1 MHICYLC
8 NVIFC
13 VSKKLCALCKLRC
26 VNCPCSL
33 CNVHCSVQC
42 VQCSVFSVQCSVFS
56 VHLCYL
62 HPAAPHVRHSPVT
75 PGAANDPA
83 EAFAGEPRWPP
94 HPRFVHFFNLCRPI
108 SGPAQI
114 CLKSNQNWFSAPWHG
129 LTWPTWHMADDQT
142 APQHMAT
149 KSAQPCPGICFFCL
163 PGPMP
168 MHQTK
173 TFLDDVFSI
182 FRHLILANDDEGRGK
197 GGFVTRWDK
206 AGQRWTFAICFNQP
220 HPHLPTGLRKCGWQ
234 DTMFYWQEIE

>member
-1 MHICYLC
+1 MC

-42 VQCSVFSVQCSVFS
+42 VQCSVFS

-149 KSAQPCPGICFFCL
+149 KSAQLCPGICFFCQCFAKFAPNQNL
-163 PGPMP
+163 PWWCFFHIP
-168 MHQTK
+168 
-173 TFLDDVFSI
+173 TFD
-182 FRHLILANDDEGRGK
+182 
-197 GGFVTRWDK
+197 T
-206 AGQRWTFAICFNQP
+206 GQWWWRERERRFCN
-220 HPHLPTGLRKCGWQ
+220 
-234 DTMFYWQEIE
+234 

>member
-1 MHICYLC
+1 MCT
-8 NVIFC
+8 
-13 VSKKLCALCKLRC
+13 
-26 VNCPCSL
+26 
-33 CNVHCSVQC
+33 VQC
-42 VQCSVFSVQCSVFS
+42 VQYSVFS

-94 HPRFVHFFNLCRPI
+94 HPRFVQSTLFQPLPPNFRAGTNLLEI
-108 SGPAQI
+108 
-114 CLKSNQNWFSAPWHG
+114 KSKLIQCTM
-129 LTWPTWHMADDQT
+129 TWPHLTHLADDQT

-197 GGFVTRWDK
+197 GGFVTR
-206 AGQRWTFAICFNQP
+206 
-220 HPHLPTGLRKCGWQ
+220 
-234 DTMFYWQEIE
+234 

>member
-1 MHICYLC
+1 MCT
-8 NVIFC
+8 
-13 VSKKLCALCKLRC
+13 
-26 VNCPCSL
+26 
-33 CNVHCSVQC
+33 VQY
-42 VQCSVFSVQCSVFS
+42 VQCSVFSVQCSVCIC
-56 VHLCYL
+56 VICIQLHLMSATL
-62 HPAAPHVRHSPVT
+62 RWHPEPLMIPQKHLQESPDGRHTPDLSSP
-75 PGAANDPA
+75 
-83 EAFAGEPRWPP
+83 R
-94 HPRFVHFFNLCRPI
+94 FFNLCRPI

-149 KSAQPCPGICFFCL
+149 KSAQLCPGICFFCL

-206 AGQRWTFAICFNQP
+206 AGQRWTFAICFNHP

-234 DTMFYWQEIE
+234 DTMFYWQEIEYRFCCPHYT

>member
-1 MHICYLC
+1 MC

-42 VQCSVFSVQCSVFS
+42 VQCSVFS

-94 HPRFVHFFNLCRPI
+94 HPRFVQSTLFQPLPPNFRAGTNLLEI
-108 SGPAQI
+108 
-114 CLKSNQNWFSAPWHG
+114 KSKLIQC
-129 LTWPTWHMADDQT
+129 TMTWHHLTHLAYGWWPNSTSAHGDQISST
-142 APQHMAT
+142 LSGHL
-149 KSAQPCPGICFFCL
+149 FLL
-163 PGPMP
+163 PPRANAL
-168 MHQTK
+168 HQTK

-206 AGQRWTFAICFNQP
+206 AGQRWTFAICFNHP

-234 DTMFYWQEIE
+234 DTMFYWQEIEYRFCCPHYT

>member
-33 CNVHCSVQC
+33 CNVHCSVF
-42 VQCSVFSVQCSVFS
+42 SAVFG

-94 HPRFVHFFNLCRPI
+94 HPRFVQSTLFQPLPPNFRAGTNLLEI
-108 SGPAQI
+108 
-114 CLKSNQNWFSAPWHG
+114 KSKLIQCTM
-129 LTWPTWHMADDQT
+129 TWPHLTHLADDQT

-149 KSAQPCPGICFFCL
+149 KSAQLCPGICFFCL
-163 PGPMP
+163 PGPMLC
-168 MHQTK
+168 TK
-173 TFLDDVFSI
+173 PKPSLMVFFFHIPTFD
-182 FRHLILANDDEGRGK
+182 
-197 GGFVTRWDK
+197 T
-206 AGQRWTFAICFNQP
+206 GQ
-220 HPHLPTGLRKCGWQ
+220 
-234 DTMFYWQEIE
+234 